1 MTAKIPTYEELCR
14 LWTPEE
20 KAEFDAL
27 VAQRAAGQL
36 FFPTPGPQLDA
47 AMSEAD
53 ITGYGG
59 AAGGGKSYLIAGLAI
74 SRHQRSAIIRPQKNQ
89 TKKFVQ
95 ELTKILGTRDG
106 YSSGTSSWTLTSPD
120 GVERYIEFYGLDNPG
135 DEEKQQ
141 GVDFDLKAYDEVTQM
156 READIRYTLTWNR
169 TDDTKQKVRA
179 LLTFNPP
186 TSPEGR
192 WVIRY
197 FAPWIDPSYPADR
210 KAKDGELRWFA
221 TVGDNKDYEV
231 GGPQPF
237 IVKTLPDGRAMPWY
251 SFNPKDHTPE
261 EIIRPESRTFFH
273 AKVTDN
279 PYYMAT
285 GYMQKLQA
293 LPEPLRSQMLKGD
306 FLAGVEDDANQLIP
320 TAWIDAA
327 VQRWKDRQ
335 ADIRAHGTGPMD
347 SIGVDA
353 ARGGNMGSH
362 LGAMGNDELV
372 IAPRYGTY
380 FAELKA
386 YKGVSIDDGAKAAGL
401 VIAELRDNAPVHID
415 VVGIGTSPFDFL
427 RQNNIYTIPINGAAA
442 SVGVDASGLLRFANF
457 RAEYHWRL
465 REALDPLNPNPI
477 ALPPDEQMAVDLAA
491 PRWWL
496 TKAGITIEAKDDIKK
511 RLGRSPDR
519 GEAVMFA
526 NITTPKRVMVIGG
539 YRDIPGHVKGSYEQ
553 ERLRELE

>member
-1 MTAKIPTYEELCR
+1 MTQRLPTYEELCK

-47 AMSEAD
+47 AMSQAD

-95 ELTKILGTRDG
+95 EIAKILGNRNG
-106 YSSGTSSWTLTSPD
+106 YSSQNSSWSFVTPD
-120 GVERYIEFYGLDNPG
+120 GAERYIEFYGLDNPG

-169 TDDTKQKVRA
+169 TDDPAQKVRA

-186 TSPEGR
+186 TTAEGR
-192 WVIRY
+192 WVIRF
-197 FAPWIDPSYPADR
+197 FAPWIDPNYPKDR
-210 KAKDGELRWFA
+210 KAKDGELRWF
-221 TVGDNKDYEV
+221 TTIGDNQDYEV
-231 GGPQPF
+231 AGPQPF
-237 IVKTLPDGRAMPWY
+237 ILKRLADGRIVPWY
-251 SFNPKDHTPE
+251 SFKPSDHSPE

-335 ADIRAHGTGPMD
+335 ADIRAKGKGPMD
-347 SIGVDA
+347 SVGVDA

-362 LGAMGNDELV
+362 MGAVGNDEMV
-372 IAPRYGTY
+372 ISRRHGTW
-380 FAELKA
+380 FDELKA

-415 VVGIGTSPFDFL
+415 VVGIGTSPYDFL
-427 RQNNIYTIPINGAAA
+427 RQNNTHTIPINGAAA
-442 SVGVDASGLLRFANF
+442 SVGVDASGLLRFSNF

-496 TKAGITIEAKDDIKK
+496 TKTGIKIEDKDDIKK

-526 NITTPKRVMVIGG
+526 NITTPKRMMVIGG
-539 YRDIPGHVKGSYEQ
+539 YRDIPGHVKGSYEM